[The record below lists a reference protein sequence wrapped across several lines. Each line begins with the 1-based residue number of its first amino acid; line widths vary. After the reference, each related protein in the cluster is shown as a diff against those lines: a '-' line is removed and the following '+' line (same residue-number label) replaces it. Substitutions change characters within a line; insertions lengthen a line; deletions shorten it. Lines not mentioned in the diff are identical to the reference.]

1 MKRARCLLILLVL
14 LYITGCDGSPTT
26 GRPATTMPSSTD
38 GVGGDTSGGLTK
50 PEKMCY
56 GWNSE
61 LSVFG
66 EEYALYHTK
75 NGQLQFF
82 DTASGTF
89 VPYCFDPTCEHMQA
103 RTVVGA
109 DGAIKTEGG
118 CISYELTGVF
128 SLREMGS
135 YYFSMPSLYRADREG
150 RNREEIATITD
161 DTKYAMIMQE
171 YYTSEEYFGV
181 WWLLYDIIKSKNVN
195 GEEEWVMK
203 NPLEERIVGITRISL
218 TDGTVKEVFRLSKGY
233 SRDIIDM
240 RVYDGH
246 LYFTIS
252 YLDVPYQEI
261 AAYISYDDMSQYVL
275 QQMRH
280 TWSALYDYNL
290 STDSL
295 TEVYCRQECSS
306 VNLFNGFYAY
316 QNAEEEGKV
325 KVFSMNG
332 DLICELRLPGD
343 IQLPK
348 SNSDRY
354 LYYQYYE
361 NGRYTYGMYD
371 VYNRELLHEI
381 DSESFGTLQYVVGE
395 GFYLWHNKSMYIR
408 ATDFWNKD
416 LSKLIS
422 LE

>member
-1 MKRARCLLILLVL
+1 
-14 LYITGCDGSPTT
+14 
-26 GRPATTMPSSTD
+26 
-38 GVGGDTSGGLTK
+38 
-50 PEKMCY
+50 
-56 GWNSE
+56 
-61 LSVFG
+61 
-66 EEYALYHTK
+66 
-75 NGQLQFF
+75 
-82 DTASGTF
+82 
-89 VPYCFDPTCEHMQA
+89 
-103 RTVVGA
+103 
-109 DGAIKTEGG
+109 
-118 CISYELTGVF
+118 
-128 SLREMGS
+128 
-135 YYFSMPSLYRADREG
+135 MPSLYRADREG

-181 WWLLYDIIKSKNVN
+181 WWLSYDIIKSKNVN

-261 AAYISYDDMSQYVL
+261 AAYISYDDMSQYAL

-371 VYNRELLHEI
+371 LYNRELLHEI